1 MTKIMTFFMLTLFF
15 LSVTGAATSTLSEV
29 KADTG
34 SSASQ
39 NSEDILTSSKN
50 VKVITVA
57 GDGSG
62 NYNCDGKDDQ
72 VQINQALAAAA
83 KNPGTVVQLKG
94 PFKYMISDTILLGS
108 DAILEGGSG
117 VTLKLAKGL
126 KSWGGPGISY
136 VNVKA
141 MFMIKNN
148 SAKNVTIRN
157 LTIDG
162 SQSDYYPKI
171 TLGSTYYIMASLRGC
186 DGLTIKNVTFQ
197 NGCSDAMLIVQCS
210 SILIDN
216 VTVYKPGH
224 DCVYAY
230 KVKSITVRNCKFTNR
245 INSSTRFDTVTNGVF
260 SNNYCTT
267 SGGGYAGLELE
278 NTVKNIEAYGNYFYK
293 LHGPAIA
300 HVHTKETNVKLHD
313 NKIVK

>member
-1 MTKIMTFFMLTLFF
+1 MRRTMTKIMTVFIVTLFF
-15 LSVTGAATSTLSEV
+15 LSVTGAATSTLNE
-29 KADTG
+29 
-34 SSASQ
+34 
-39 NSEDILTSSKN
+39 

-62 NYNCDGKDDQ
+62 DYNCDGKDDQ
-72 VQINQALAAAA
+72 IQINQALAAAA
-83 KNPGTVVQLKG
+83 KNPGTIVRLKG
-94 PFKYMISDTILLGS
+94 SFRYMISDTILLGS
-108 DAILEGGSG
+108 NAILEGGPG

-126 KSWGGPGISY
+126 KAWGGPGISY

-171 TLGSTYYIMASLRGC
+171 KLGSTYYIMAHLRGC

-210 SILIDN
+210 NILIDT

-230 KVKSITVRNCKFTNR
+230 KVKSITVKNCKFTNR

-260 SNNYCTT
+260 ANNYCTT

-278 NTVKNIEAYGNYFYK
+278 NTVKNIDAYGNYFYK

-300 HVHTKETNVKLHD
+300 HVHTKETNVKIHD
-313 NKIVK
+313 NKIVNK